1 MPRISKSTNR
11 TRTNRGRE
19 STTASQGDGHTSTS
33 VAVPIAVDVRGA
45 STITGFPVATLNG
58 WRTKGGGP
66 PFAKINKSV
75 RYRVVDLEKWMAD
88 RVVSSTAEVAAKTS
102 QRRRRLTVHADRTRL
117 WVAGPGAP
125 HPGQIAGR
133 NRVRA
138 HRE

>member
-1 MPRISKSTNR
+1 
-11 TRTNRGRE
+11 
-19 STTASQGDGHTSTS
+19 HTSTS

-88 RVVSSTAEVAAKTS
+88 RVVSSTAEVA
-102 QRRRRLTVHADRTRL
+102 
-117 WVAGPGAP
+117 
-125 HPGQIAGR
+125 
-133 NRVRA
+133 
-138 HRE
+138 